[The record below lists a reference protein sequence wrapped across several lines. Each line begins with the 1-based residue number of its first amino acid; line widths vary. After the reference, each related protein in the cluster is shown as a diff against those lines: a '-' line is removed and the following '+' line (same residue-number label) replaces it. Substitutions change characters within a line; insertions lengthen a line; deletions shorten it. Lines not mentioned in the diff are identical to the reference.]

1 LSSPDFADLTLDPR
15 QPLQSQLYRNLVEWI
30 CSGRL
35 AAGSKLPSSRRLS
48 STLNISRNTVTLVLE
63 QLKAEGFVTSH
74 VGQGVFVSSTLPAYV
89 QKPQH
94 QAWHSQGSDSTA
106 PLPGLSALGQ
116 KLQTATA
123 FKTDSGVSLPFSP
136 GIPDLN
142 AFPLAIWSRLYRRHK
157 DRFPLLGYGHSQGHP
172 PLRQALA
179 EYLRSCRGVLC
190 DEDQIII
197 TNGAQEALSLCAQVL
212 LGPGDTAIMENP
224 GYRRARWVFQACG
237 ARLALAE
244 LQSGYLDV
252 DALIKSQLHGKVLYT
267 TPTHQYPMGGVMP
280 ASERLK
286 LLDWASKTQCWILED
301 DYDSEFSFKHKPVA
315 ALQGMAEHTPVI
327 YMGSFSKSLQPGLRL
342 GYMIVPK
349 PFVQA
354 FARAK
359 EILSGHSPLL
369 AQAVV
374 ADFIDEGHFV
384 RHLRKMRINY
394 REKWLHFCDLARDK
408 LEPQAQ
414 LIASSAGM
422 HLVLAT
428 PGRNDLELSKQLA
441 EHRFGSTPL
450 SFFYPDKSL
459 NYGLVLGFANTSKQ
473 QREDCI
479 DLLQSFLTH
488 SFS

>member
-1 LSSPDFADLTLDPR
+1 MSSPDFADLTLDPR

-35 AAGSKLPSSRRLS
+35 TAGSKLPSSRRLS

-74 VGQGVFVSSTLPAYV
+74 VGQGVFVSNTLPAYV

-94 QAWHSQGSDSTA
+94 QAWYSQDSDGTA
-106 PLPGLSALGQ
+106 PLPGLSALGR

-190 DEDQIII
+190 DQDQIIM

-212 LGPGDTAIMENP
+212 LEPGDTATIENP
-224 GYRRARWVFQACG
+224 GYRRARWVFQTCG
-237 ARLALAE
+237 AKLALAE
-244 LQSGYLDV
+244 LQNGYLDV

-315 ALQGMAEHTPVI
+315 ALQGMAEHTPVL

-342 GYMIVPK
+342 GYLVVPK

-359 EILSGHSPLL
+359 EMLSGHSPLL
-369 AQAVV
+369 TQAVI
-374 ADFIDEGHFV
+374 ADFIEEGHFV
-384 RHLRKMRINY
+384 RHLRKMRLNY
-394 REKWLHFCDLARDK
+394 RDKWLHFGDLIREK

-414 LIASSAGM
+414 LIASGAGM
-422 HLVLAT
+422 HVVLST
-428 PGRNDLELSKQLA
+428 PNRDDVDLSRKLA
-441 EHRFGSTPL
+441 RHNFGSTPL
-450 SFFYPDKSL
+450 SFFYPDNPL
-459 NYGLVLGFANTSKQ
+459 DTGLVLGFANTSKQ

-479 DLLQSFLTH
+479 DILKGHLIS
-488 SFS
+488 